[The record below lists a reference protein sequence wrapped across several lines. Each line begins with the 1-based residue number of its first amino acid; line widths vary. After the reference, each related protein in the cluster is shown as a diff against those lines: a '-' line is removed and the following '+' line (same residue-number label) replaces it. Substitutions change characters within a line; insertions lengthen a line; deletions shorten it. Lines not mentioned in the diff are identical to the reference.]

1 MSTDETQLNS
11 TQLSVELSC
20 VASVD
25 MYRITTQLN
34 STQLN
39 STDLRA
45 PAPVLDSRNPV
56 EANVGQPWI

>member
-1 MSTDETQLNS
+1 MQVYRRDATQLNS

-34 STQLN
+34 ST
-39 STDLRA
+39 DLRA